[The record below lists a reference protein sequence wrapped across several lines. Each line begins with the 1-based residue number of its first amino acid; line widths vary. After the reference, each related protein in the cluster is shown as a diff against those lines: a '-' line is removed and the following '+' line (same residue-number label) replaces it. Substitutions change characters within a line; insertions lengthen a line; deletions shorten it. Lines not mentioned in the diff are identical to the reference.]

1 MSATLNVDAG
11 QIVQL
16 MLQFMKEN
24 GLVTSMKALQDE
36 TGVYLNTVDD
46 PSLLEKR
53 ILAGK
58 WDLVLQVRHAV
69 HVGPSQL
76 LTRVG
81 LQEVSTL
88 SLPTEVL
95 MSLYEQVVLEM
106 LELREMDTARSLLR
120 NTAPMVH
127 MKRADPERCV
137 ACSVNGR
144 TATPPSRPF
153 FSRHSARYVSLDN
166 WLNRGT
172 FDAKIAYAAGASKQ
186 SRRADI
192 AKAVMGEIVVVAPSR
207 LLSIV
212 GQAVKWQQHMVRCVG
227 TS

>member
-1 MSATLNVDAG
+1 MLITHALCHLLHCLLRASGSGSPHTRVAWTSVEFVGTCRNWKGAGEAGTMSATLNVDAG

-137 ACSVNGR
+137 AWTAAPPRPPHARSSL
-144 TATPPSRPF
+144 ATPP
-153 FSRHSARYVSLDN
+153 D
-166 WLNRGT
+166 
-172 FDAKIAYAAGASKQ
+172 
-186 SRRADI
+186 
-192 AKAVMGEIVVVAPSR
+192 M
-207 LLSIV
+207 
-212 GQAVKWQQHMVRCVG
+212 
-227 TS
+227 